1 MSMSR
6 AEEKTVWALFSLS
19 AVCAKEALQDGIFLK
34 LNINLVEFFLL
45 FFFFY
50 LCIPLIVAA
59 VVVSAAL
66 FLVGDLRLGG
76 AVVFR

>member
-19 AVCAKEALQDGIFLK
+19 AVCAKEALQDDIFLK

-45 FFFFY
+45 FFFY

>member
-45 FFFFY
+45 FFFY

>member
-6 AEEKTVWALFSLS
+6 AEEKTVRALFSLS

-45 FFFFY
+45 FFFY